1 MRELKQAL
9 GFLTRIP
16 LGRSYQYAES
26 LSGAAVPWYGV
37 VGAVIGL
44 FLVALS
50 FILQSLLGIPPMVVA
65 ALTVCGW
72 VVITG
77 ALHIDGLADCGDA
90 WMGGHD
96 KTRILEIMKDMS
108 CGAGAVVTVVLVLA
122 VKIGA
127 LIYILQQGDFLALLF
142 VPVIARIGLIVAIV
156 KFPYVRD
163 KGLGSPLHGTLSV
176 SSSLMI
182 SGALVLILGVISIPA
197 LVLAVIGCGAGFGLV
212 YLWIIRK
219 VGGFTGDVYGALVE
233 ICEAMMLVALTVLM

>member
-16 LGRSYQYAES
+16 LGSGYQYDDS
-26 LSGAAVPWYGV
+26 LSGAAVSWYGL
-37 VGAVIGL
+37 VGAGMGL
-44 FLVALS
+44 FLVALA

-96 KTRILEIMKDMS
+96 KARVLEIMKDTS
-108 CGAGAVVTVVLVLA
+108 CGAGAIVAVVLVLA

-127 LIYILQQGDFLALLF
+127 LIFLLQQGDFLALLF
-142 VPVIARIGLIVAIV
+142 VPVIARIGLVVAIV

-163 KGLGSPLHGTLSV
+163 QGLGSTLHGTLNMPSI
-176 SSSLMI
+176 LMI
-182 SGALVLILGVISIPA
+182 SGALLLILGVISVPA
-197 LVLAVIGCGAGFGLV
+197 LVLAVIGCGAGFALV
-212 YLWIIRK
+212 YLWIVRK
-219 VGGFTGDVYGALVE
+219 VGGFTGDIYGALVE
-233 ICEAMMLVALTVLM
+233 ISEAMILVALTVLL